1 MLFIKDLIKS
11 ENENV
16 ELKEYTFKGWVKT
29 HRESKNISFIELTD
43 GSSVKGLQLVIDSN
57 LESYKSVEH
66 NVGTGASI
74 EVKGILKKSP
84 ASGQNYE
91 LEVTD
96 FKLIGIADKET
107 YPLQKKGHTLEFLR
121 EIQHL
126 RPRSNTIGAVA
137 RIRSRAS
144 MAIHNFFQE
153 RGFYYINAP
162 IITSSDCEGAGEVFR
177 VTTLDLNNVPKKEN
191 GEVDF
196 SQDFFKKEA
205 NLTVSGQ
212 LQAEAMAMALG
223 RVYTF
228 SPTFRAENSNTTR
241 HLCEFWMIEP
251 EIAFYRLEDNI
262 KIAEEFIKYIIKDLF
277 DNSSDDLEFLHKLPW
292 APKGLLDTLSH
303 VVSSKFQ
310 VMTYTDAIDVLL
322 KANKKFEYP
331 VSWGIDLQSEHERYI
346 TEEYLKCPVFLINYP
361 KEIKAFYMKL
371 NEDNKTVRA
380 MDLLVPGLGEII
392 GGSEREDNYDL
403 LLSRIKELNLREETY
418 DWYLDLRK
426 YGSVPHSGFG
436 LGFERFIMYVTG
448 MQNIRDVILFPRAP
462 GQIFG

>member
-1 MLFIKDLIKS
+1 MLFIRDLLRSKDM
-11 ENENV
+11 
-16 ELKEYTFKGWVKT
+16 ELKEYVFKGWVKT
-29 HRESKNISFIELTD
+29 HRESKNVSFIELTD
-43 GSSVKGLQLVIDSN
+43 GSSVRGLQLVIDPN
-57 LESYKSVEH
+57 LESYKNVAQD
-66 NVGTGASI
+66 VGTGASI
-74 EVKGILKKSP
+74 EVRGILKESP

-91 LEVTD
+91 LEVND
-96 FKLIGIADKET
+96 FKLVGIADKET

-126 RPRSNTIGAVA
+126 RPRSNTIGAVS
-137 RIRSRAS
+137 RIRSKAS
-144 MAIHNFFQE
+144 MAIHTFFQE

-162 IITSSDCEGAGEVFR
+162 IITSSDCEGAGDVFK
-177 VTTLDLNNVPKKEN
+177 VTTLDLNNLPKKED
-191 GEVDF
+191 EKVDF
-196 SQDFFKKEA
+196 SQDFFKTET

-228 SPTFRAENSNTTR
+228 GPTFRAEESNTTR
-241 HLCEFWMIEP
+241 HLSEFWMIEP
-251 EIAFYRLEDNI
+251 EIAFCDLKENR
-262 KIAEEFIKYIIKDLF
+262 KIAQDFIKYIIQYLL
-277 DNSSDDLEFLHKLPW
+277 DNASDDLEFLHKLPW
-292 APKGLLDTLSH
+292 APKGLFDTLVH
-303 VVSSKFQ
+303 VVESTFE
-310 VMTYTDAIDVLL
+310 VMTYTDAINVLL
-322 KANKKFEYP
+322 KADKKFEYP
-331 VSWGIDLQSEHERYI
+331 VSWGIDLQAEHERYI
-346 TEEYLKCPVFLINYP
+346 TEEYLKRPVFLIDYP

-371 NEDNKTVRA
+371 NDDGKTVRA
-380 MDLLVPGLGEII
+380 MDLLVPRLGEII

-403 LLSRIKELNLREETY
+403 LLTRIKELNLDEKTY